1 MNLICSVSL
10 EGSLAFII
18 YLLMKPIAD
27 RRFSAVWQYTF
38 LKIIMLFYLLPYQIF
53 KLRYFN
59 IIYTIL
65 GKGKYFNPACTG
77 YVPIELNRTVI
88 IGKNGLPYFIHR
100 TPYLLLV
107 SAWVFLA
114 FFIIIKQIIKY
125 FKCKKKLLMISEN
138 AAWQSLDIMEQCRQ
152 DIFLSS
158 RKQVRLLQ
166 NKNISSPFSIGIF
179 TPYIIIP
186 ESAIDKERQKML
198 LTHELT
204 HIKNH
209 DILFK
214 FLSFFIILL
223 HWFNPLAYLLF
234 FELCNISE
242 RVCDEKVTGRMR
254 EKEKINYG
262 MLVIEMAQKP
272 SCVSML
278 FADSFSINAN
288 MMKNRIKCIKKTT
301 VATIYMKMAAAA
313 AAIIILLVS
322 PLSVLAYEPLIIS
335 EGFTEETLINADMAY
350 FISEEAAEEYAADN
364 LENTLQFENSNEIFV
379 DSYGNIC
386 DVSHPQNPAPNAVY
400 SHSMASG
407 QYYSHSPNGSGCTV
421 TIYNADKCTKCSY
434 IKIHDMISHT
444 IYVKCPH

>member
-27 RRFSAVWQYTF
+27 RCFSALWQYTF

-65 GKGKYFNPACTG
+65 GKGNYFNPACTG

-152 DIFLSS
+152 DIFLRS

-288 MMKNRIKCIKKTT
+288 MM
-301 VATIYMKMAAAA
+301 
-313 AAIIILLVS
+313 
-322 PLSVLAYEPLIIS
+322 
-335 EGFTEETLINADMAY
+335 
-350 FISEEAAEEYAADN
+350 
-364 LENTLQFENSNEIFV
+364 
-379 DSYGNIC
+379 
-386 DVSHPQNPAPNAVY
+386 
-400 SHSMASG
+400 
-407 QYYSHSPNGSGCTV
+407 
-421 TIYNADKCTKCSY
+421 
-434 IKIHDMISHT
+434 
-444 IYVKCPH
+444 